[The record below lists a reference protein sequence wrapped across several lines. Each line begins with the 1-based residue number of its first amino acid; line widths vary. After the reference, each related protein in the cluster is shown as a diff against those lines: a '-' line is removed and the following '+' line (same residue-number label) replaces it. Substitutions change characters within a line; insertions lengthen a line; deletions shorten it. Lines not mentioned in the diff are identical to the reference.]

1 MFDWVL
7 NMPLNFEKSYYTI
20 GKSGRMQNEEVIS
33 LQNQI
38 KKKKDA
44 RDTFTRNSVP
54 KNLR

>member
-7 NMPLNFEKSYYTI
+7 NMPLNFEKVYYTI

-38 KKKKDA
+38 KKNDA